1 MKAGMRGI
9 RVKRIGKTALSAA
22 LVSALVLGSCP
33 YASAKKISKEES
45 VYVNAA
51 ADGSVQKITVADWL
65 KNSGMVSGTVND
77 KSNLTDITNVKGKE
91 SFTQSGGALNWNT
104 SGDDIYYQGKSSE
117 ELPVDVSVTY
127 SLDGKEIPAAELPG
141 KSGEVKIHV
150 SYTNKSR
157 QTVTVHGKKKTVYTP
172 FVLITGMILPN
183 DKFSQVKV
191 DNGRLINDGSNQIVV
206 GVGTPGLAES
216 LSLEEKYA
224 KKIHSEFTVTAQVT
238 DFSMGNTFTYAS
250 PSLLNELK
258 LNKIGSRD
266 EVEERLSDLTD
277 AAATLVDGTDTLS
290 DNMEL
295 FEGKMGTLDKKIK
308 TYRKDGVKKLTKGIS
323 TLAANGPALVKGV
336 KEYADGVTEMA
347 DGVSA
352 YVKGAG
358 QIADGNSDLYE
369 AVKGLPAQ
377 INTFDKG
384 LKTYT
389 DGVDK
394 LGQKENVTA
403 LKGGAKAV
411 SDGVASLNTN
421 LTQMKATFAQN
432 EKIIAGL
439 KAAGADATLI
449 ASLEQV
455 TAGQKAAIEQMETA
469 TSDSGDLKKGAVTLA
484 GGVNTVMDGLS
495 TLAGSSASLTGGS
508 KTLKTQMPNLVASI
522 KTLKEGGDK
531 LVKNNKTLTDG
542 AKKLKK
548 ASKTMKKQ
556 TKKLNTG
563 MKTLKKGGKDLN
575 KATDTLVSGVSKLSE
590 ASGKLDKGAGKLA
603 SGMSKFRNEGVSKLE
618 SVYEEDIKSL
628 LDRLDAVIEA
638 GKKYDSFSGIG
649 SGMKGDVKFIIET
662 EALEKED

>member
-1 MKAGMRGI
+1 MPN
-9 RVKRIGKTALSAA
+9 KRKYKTAKQLRLAVERYITKNSRI
-22 LVSALVLGSCP
+22 LP
-33 YASAKKISKEES
+33 RTEETWTGELDDKGHR
-45 VYVNAA
+45 VMTLNAIKA
-51 ADGSVQKITVADWL
+51 EDGSTIEYRAWAVPPNIGGLCRELGISRRTWSEYANPEKHPEFVEVVQDVQDLMQTWL
-65 KNSGMVSGTVND
+65 
-77 KSNLTDITNVKGKE
+77 E
-91 SFTQSGGALNWNT
+91 
-104 SGDDIYYQGKSSE
+104 E
-117 ELPVDVSVTY
+117 ELLTRP
-127 SLDGKEIPAAELPG
+127 
-141 KSGEVKIHV
+141 
-150 SYTNKSR
+150 
-157 QTVTVHGKKKTVYTP
+157 
-172 FVLITGMILPN
+172 
-183 DKFSQVKV
+183 DK
-191 DNGRLINDGSNQIVV
+191 
-206 GVGTPGLAES
+206 
-216 LSLEEKYA
+216 
-224 KKIHSEFTVTAQVT
+224 
-238 DFSMGNTFTYAS
+238 
-250 PSLLNELK
+250 ELK
-258 LNKIGSRD
+258 GIIFNL
-266 EVEERLSDLTD
+266 ERLSDLTD

-421 LTQMKATFAQN
+421 LTQLKATFAQN